1 MKRVW
6 DIAENL
12 NDTTQSELNQQG
24 KGEIEL
30 LKLPTKPHFSD
41 MVYLDYAAT
50 TPVDPLVIEA
60 MVNAME
66 RHWANISSPHELGAM
81 TTQYVQ
87 EALEQIA
94 RHFNV
99 TREEITITS
108 GATESINHALKG
120 VLQAQKKREIIT
132 TTIEHKATINTVQ
145 SLMKMGY
152 KGHFIAPN
160 SEGTI
165 TAEMIESAINE
176 ETALIS
182 LIWVNNE
189 TGDKLPVEAIA
200 KMARKY
206 KIPIHIDATQAA
218 PHFQF
223 DASQFDLVSL
233 SAHKCYGPKN
243 IGLLYRRAFP
253 KLPIQHLMDGSGG
266 QMLRAGTMP
275 NEGVLGFAKALSL
288 IATNWRDERHRLV
301 RLEGLL
307 LRQLL
312 PLGIEVNSASIARK
326 DPSKDPL
333 KNSRDDQQI
342 GQQSEQQSNRQR
354 DTIFT
359 DIINSEPQFA
369 DIKSGIKVKAER
381 EPGVLNLYL
390 PDVHADTLLA
400 LVPKLALAKGSA
412 CNSDSTLPSYVLTE
426 MGYDERRAFSS
437 IRVSVGRYT
446 TEEEILYAGEL
457 LRTAIEFIQSIAN
470 GRQTNWY
477 GEYNIYDPYIESL
490 LSPTFIAHHFTE
502 EDFDDSTHLI
512 TIEKPHFSLS
522 LYGVLERSTI
532 ADGAVFRFRELSA
545 KAYGAPYYLAL
556 FQTLITSLREEM
568 ITTHFKLEQLIDQK
582 TPAEYLRDTI
592 YIERA
597 LQTFLQ
603 DLQ

>member
-12 NDTTQSELNQQG
+12 NETTQNQLNHQG
-24 KGEIEL
+24 KGGGEL

-41 MVYLDYAAT
+41 VIYLDYAAT
-50 TPVDPLVIEA
+50 TPVDPAVIEV

-132 TTIEHKATINTVQ
+132 TTIEHKATINTVH

-152 KGHFIAPN
+152 KGHFVAPN
-160 SEGTI
+160 SEGMI
-165 TAEMIESAINE
+165 TAEMIESAINDD
-176 ETALIS
+176 TALIS

-189 TGDKLPVEAIA
+189 TGDKLPVEEIA
-200 KMARKY
+200 KIARKY
-206 KIPIHIDATQAA
+206 KIPIHIDATQAV

-312 PLGIEVNSASIARK
+312 PLGVEVNSASIARK
-326 DPSKDPL
+326 SPPKDHL
-333 KNSRDDQQI
+333 KNSQDDQQI
-342 GQQSEQQSNRQR
+342 GQQSGQQSNRQR
-354 DTIFT
+354 DKIFT

-381 EPGVLNLYL
+381 EPGVLNLYI

-446 TEEEILYAGEL
+446 TEEEILYAGES
-457 LRTAIEFIQSIAN
+457 LRIAIEFIQSIAK

-490 LSPTFIAHHFTE
+490 LSPTFIAHHFME

-512 TIEKPHFSLS
+512 TIEKPYFSLS

-556 FQTLITSLREEM
+556 FQTLMTSLREEM

>member
-12 NDTTQSELNQQG
+12 NDTTQNQLNQQG

-253 KLPIQHLMDGSGG
+253 KLPMQHLMDGSGG

-288 IATNWRDERHRLV
+288 IAANWRDERHRLV

-312 PLGIEVNSASIARK
+312 PLGVEVNSASIVRK
-326 DPSKDPL
+326 DSQ
-333 KNSRDDQQI
+333 DDQQM
-342 GQQSEQQSNRQR
+342 GQQSSQQSNRER
-354 DTIFT
+354 DKIFT

-457 LRTAIEFIQSIAN
+457 LRTAIEFIQSIAK

-490 LSPTFIAHHFTE
+490 LSPTFIAHDFTE
-502 EDFDDSTHLI
+502 EDFDGSTHLI
-512 TIEKPHFSLS
+512 TIEKPYFSLS
-522 LYGVLERSTI
+522 LYGVLERSSI

>member
-50 TPVDPLVIEA
+50 TPVDPAVIET

-87 EALEQIA
+87 EALEEIA

-108 GATESINHALKG
+108 GATESINQALKG

-253 KLPIQHLMDGSGG
+253 KLPMQHLMDGSGG

-288 IATNWRDERHRLV
+288 IAANWRDERHRLV

-312 PLGIEVNSASIARK
+312 PLGVEVNSASIVRK
-326 DPSKDPL
+326 DSQ
-333 KNSRDDQQI
+333 DDQQM
-342 GQQSEQQSNRQR
+342 GQQSSQQSNRER
-354 DTIFT
+354 DKTLT

-426 MGYDERRAFSS
+426 TGYDERRAFSS

-457 LRTAIEFIQSIAN
+457 LRTAIEFIQSIAK

-490 LSPTFIAHHFTE
+490 LSPTFIAHDFKE

-512 TIEKPHFSLS
+512 TIEKPYFSLS
-522 LYGVLERSTI
+522 LYGVLERSSI

>member
-6 DIAENL
+6 DVVENQDNL
-12 NDTTQSELNQQG
+12 TENQQN
-24 KGEIEL
+24 KRHSRKIEL
-30 LKLPTKPHFSD
+30 LKLPMRPHFSE
-41 MVYLDYAAT
+41 MIYLDYAAT
-50 TPVDPLVIEA
+50 TPVDPAVIET
-60 MVNAME
+60 MVTAME
-66 RHWANISSPHELGAM
+66 RHWANISSPHELGAITM
-81 TTQYVQ
+81 QYLQ
-87 EALEQIA
+87 EALETIA

-108 GATESINHALKG
+108 GATESINQALKG

-132 TTIEHKATINTVQ
+132 TTIEHKSTINTVQ

-160 SEGTI
+160 NEGMI

-176 ETALIS
+176 DTALIS

-253 KLPIQHLMDGSGG
+253 KLPIYNLIDGSGG
-266 QMLRAGTMP
+266 QTLRAGTMP

-288 IATNWRDERHRLV
+288 IAEDWRDERHRLV

-312 PLGIEVNSASIARK
+312 PLGVEVNSASINKQKEA
-326 DPSKDPL
+326 SSVSPL
-333 KNSRDDQQI
+333 S
-342 GQQSEQQSNRQR
+342 
-354 DTIFT
+354 DT
-359 DIINSEPQFA
+359 
-369 DIKSGIKVKAER
+369 KALLKREIER
-381 EPGVLNLYL
+381 EPGVLNLYI

-400 LVPKLALAKGSA
+400 LLPKVALAKGSA

-446 TEEEILYAGEL
+446 TEEEILYASEL
-457 LRTAIEFIQSIAN
+457 LRTAIEFIQHIAR
-470 GRQTNWY
+470 GKQTNWY
-477 GEYNIYDPYIESL
+477 GEYNIYDPYIEAL
-490 LSPTFIAHHFTE
+490 LSPTFIAHNFSE

-512 TIEKPHFSLS
+512 TIEKAHFSLS
-522 LYGVLERSTI
+522 LYGILERSTI

-556 FQTLITSLREEM
+556 FQVLMTNLREEM

-582 TPAEYLRDTI
+582 TPAEYLRDTL
-592 YIERA
+592 YIERS
-597 LQTFLQ
+597 LQNFLQ
-603 DLQ
+603 SLQ